1 MLQHFP
7 PSSSANLSDLHN
19 VFLTGLTLL
28 RCVVELA
35 HILSLKDLMTAI
47 GACSSSLFFFAQ
59 YIKAVKAAKPF
70 RDAFRESE

>member
-1 MLQHFP
+1 MLQQFP

-28 RCVVELA
+28 RCVVALA